1 MKVKKHLYIQIF
13 ETLLDDIKNKKY
25 ATSQKL
31 PSENILAQTYN
42 VNRHTIRQALQV
54 LKDNNYIYTLKGKG
68 TFISNINI
76 PYSISNKVL
85 FLLK

>member
-42 VNRHTIRQALQV
+42 VNQTY
-54 LKDNNYIYTLKGKG
+54 N
-68 TFISNINI
+68 
-76 PYSISNKVL
+76 
-85 FLLK
+85 